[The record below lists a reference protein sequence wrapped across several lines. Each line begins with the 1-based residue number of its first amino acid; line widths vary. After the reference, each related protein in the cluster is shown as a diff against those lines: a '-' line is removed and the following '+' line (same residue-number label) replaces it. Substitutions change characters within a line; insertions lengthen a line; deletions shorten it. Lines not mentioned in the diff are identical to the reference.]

1 MLFYW
6 LFPYV
11 LQKRENSIET
21 DDVNKRVDVFLN
33 EEMEDVSRSA
43 LQKNIEKG
51 NITVN
56 GEKISKNYKLRLGDI
71 VEAELPPPENID
83 IVPEDIPLDIMYE
96 DDDLIVINKPQN
108 MVVHPAPGHYTG
120 TLVNALMFHCGD
132 NLSGINGVLRPGIVH
147 RIDKDTSG
155 VLVIAKSDLAHKGLS
170 EQLAEHSMKRV
181 YNAIVYNS
189 FSEESGTVDRNIDRS
204 KNDRKKMAVNKNGK
218 NAVTHFKVL
227 ERFGNYTLL
236 EVKIETGRTHQ
247 IRVHLSEI
255 GYPVVGD
262 TTYSNGKNEW
272 GIKGQCLHAKSLK
285 FKHPI
290 TGKEMFIEAPLPE
303 YFENVLQELRQG
315 KLILSN
321 LRK

>member
-1 MLFYW
+1 MEIFT
-6 LFPYV
+6 
-11 LQKRENSIET
+11 IET

-33 EEMEDVSRSA
+33 DEMEDVSRSA

-56 GEKISKNYKLRLGDI
+56 GEKISKNYKLHLGDI

-96 DDDLIVINKPQN
+96 DDDLIVINKSQN

-204 KNDRKKMAVNKNGK
+204 KNDRKKMAVVMQGGR
-218 NAVTHFKVL
+218 NAVTHYKVIEKL
-227 ERFGNYTLL
+227 GKYTWVELQL
-236 EVKIETGRTHQ
+236 ETGRTHQ
-247 IRVHLSEI
+247 IRVHMSYI
-255 GYPVVGD
+255 GHPLLGDPVYGPKKCPFNL
-262 TTYSNGKNEW
+262 NG
-272 GIKGQCLHAKSLK
+272 QVLHAKVLGFIHPRTGEYMEFNSELPDYFSSL
-285 FKHPI
+285 
-290 TGKEMFIEAPLPE
+290 IERL
-303 YFENVLQELRQG
+303 
-315 KLILSN
+315 K
-321 LRK
+321 K

>member
-1 MLFYW
+1 MEIF
-6 LFPYV
+6 
-11 LQKRENSIET
+11 NIET

-96 DDDLIVINKPQN
+96 DDDLIVINKSQN

-204 KNDRKKMAVNKNGK
+204 KNDRKKMAVVMQGGR
-218 NAVTHFKVL
+218 NAVTHYKVIEKL
-227 ERFGNYTLL
+227 GKYTWVELQL
-236 EVKIETGRTHQ
+236 ETGRTHQ
-247 IRVHLSEI
+247 IRVHMSYI
-255 GYPVVGD
+255 GHPLLGDPVYGPKKCPFNL
-262 TTYSNGKNEW
+262 NG
-272 GIKGQCLHAKSLK
+272 QVLHAKVLGFIHPRTGEYMEFNSELPDYFSSL
-285 FKHPI
+285 
-290 TGKEMFIEAPLPE
+290 IERL
-303 YFENVLQELRQG
+303 
-315 KLILSN
+315 K
-321 LRK
+321 K

>member
-1 MLFYW
+1 MEIFT
-6 LFPYV
+6 
-11 LQKRENSIET
+11 IET

-33 EEMEDVSRSA
+33 EEMEDISRSA

-56 GEKISKNYKLRLGDI
+56 GEKISKNYKLRIGDI

-204 KNDRKKMAVNKNGK
+204 KNDRKKMAVVMQGGR
-218 NAVTHFKVL
+218 NAVTHYKVIEKL
-227 ERFGNYTLL
+227 GKYTWVELQL
-236 EVKIETGRTHQ
+236 ETGRTHQ
-247 IRVHLSEI
+247 IRVHMSYI
-255 GYPVVGD
+255 GHPLLGDPVYG
-262 TTYSNGKNEW
+262 SKKCPFNLNG
-272 GIKGQCLHAKSLK
+272 QVLHAKVLGFIHPRTGEYMEFNSELPDYFSSL
-285 FKHPI
+285 
-290 TGKEMFIEAPLPE
+290 IERL
-303 YFENVLQELRQG
+303 
-315 KLILSN
+315 K
-321 LRK
+321 K